1 MDRREKAKAVSEA
14 VEMVKSAI
22 MRPDSKFQKML
33 KRKVREALKR
43 KLWDK
48 TLELY
53 SIIEKLSA
61 EDD

>member
-1 MDRREKAKAVSEA
+1 MDKFERQQAVSEA
-14 VEMVKSAI
+14 LEMMKASI
-22 MRPDSKFQKML
+22 ERPKFKAMIRQ
-33 KRKVREALKR
+33 RVREALKR